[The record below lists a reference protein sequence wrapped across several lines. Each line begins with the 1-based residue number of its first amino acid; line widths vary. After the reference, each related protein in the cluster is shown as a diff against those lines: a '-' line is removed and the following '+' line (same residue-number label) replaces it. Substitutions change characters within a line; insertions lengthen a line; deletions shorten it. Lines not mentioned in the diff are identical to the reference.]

1 MPIVAHTWS
10 VSSYNPVQAL
20 STPGRFEGFVERVP
34 AVRFVPAHSGGRG
47 EGRREAIRLAQQH
60 ENVYMDFGGDIY
72 CYPYFEELAATGLLA
87 KVLYGTDYPWMDT
100 RSHLT
105 WVYKLE

>member
-1 MPIVAHTWS
+1 LPIVAHTWS

-20 STPGRFEGFVERVP
+20 STPGRFEG
-34 AVRFVPAHSGGRG
+34 FVPAHSGGRG